1 MTASFYSVIEVIV
14 KVKVK
19 AIRLHYACLEIPY
32 AEAHCRKQVI
42 FSETQ
47 QNYIRMNLPPRA
59 APLSK

>member
-1 MTASFYSVIEVIV
+1 MIASFYSVIEVIV

-19 AIRLHYACLEIPY
+19 AIRLHYACLEIPC
-32 AEAHCRKQVI
+32 AEAHCQKQVI
-42 FSETQ
+42 ISETQ